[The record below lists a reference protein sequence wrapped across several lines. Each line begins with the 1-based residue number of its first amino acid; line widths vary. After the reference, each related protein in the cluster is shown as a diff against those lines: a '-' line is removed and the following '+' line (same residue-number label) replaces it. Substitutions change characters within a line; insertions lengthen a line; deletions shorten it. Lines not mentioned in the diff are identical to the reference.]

1 MAKQSWLL
9 TYVRGSR
16 NSKTM
21 RKPIPFAILVLLGIV
36 FDLLTKNLAFSALS
50 PTTTY
55 VLIPNVL
62 EFVNAKNFG
71 VAFSLLAGFPWF
83 ILVVTSGAIVF
94 LIWLYT
100 RIRETAH
107 GLLIAAIALLL
118 IGATGN
124 LIDRLF
130 LGYVRDF
137 IDFTPRLPL
146 IGHWA
151 VFNVA
156 DIGITVGVIL
166 FVIAEFFFAPA
177 PEKKTPDE
185 PNQSAENMPSA

>member
-1 MAKQSWLL
+1 
-9 TYVRGSR
+9 
-16 NSKTM
+16 M
-21 RKPIPFAILVLLGIV
+21 RKPIPFAILVLSGIV
-36 FDLLTKNLAFSALS
+36 FDLLTKYLAFSALS

-62 EFVNAKNFG
+62 VFVNAKNFG

-83 ILVVTSGAIVF
+83 ILAVTSAAIVF

-100 RIRETAH
+100 RVRETAH
-107 GLLIAAIALLL
+107 GLLITAIALLL

-166 FVIAEFFFAPA
+166 FVIAEFFFAPTS
-177 PEKKTPDE
+177 EKKTSDE
-185 PNQSAENMPSA
+185 SVQTG